1 MKKITG
7 YFQIIMDTPWKFI
20 NELRMYLIKPFVLF
34 YLEVICGVEIGKG
47 SKFYG
52 FPKILKHRN
61 SKIIIGDNF
70 ECRNW
75 KFSNPLGINHPTILS
90 TWKNKAILKIGD
102 NVGVS
107 GGSIVA
113 AGKIEIGDGVL
124 IGANSII
131 IDTDFHPIKSN
142 KRRYDK
148 VNVKTEAVY
157 IGNNVFIGT
166 NCLILKGANVADHNI
181 ISAGSVAKRKNIR
194 FQSKIVI

>member
-1 MKKITG
+1 MKKITS
-7 YFQIIMDTPWKFI
+7 YFQIMVNTPWKFA
-20 NELRMYLIKPFVLF
+20 NELRMYLIKPFVIF

-52 FPKILKHRN
+52 FPKILKHRD

-90 TWKNKAILKIGD
+90 TWKKKAILKIGD
-102 NVGVS
+102 DVGIS

-124 IGANSII
+124 IGVNSIV

-142 KRRYDK
+142 NRRYDK
-148 VNVKTEAVY
+148 TNVKTEAVY
-157 IGNNVFIGT
+157 IGNNVFIGM
-166 NCLILKGANVADHNI
+166 NCLILKGVNVDDDSVI
-181 ISAGSVAKRKNIR
+181 PAGFVAKRKNIII
-194 FQSKIVI
+194 Q